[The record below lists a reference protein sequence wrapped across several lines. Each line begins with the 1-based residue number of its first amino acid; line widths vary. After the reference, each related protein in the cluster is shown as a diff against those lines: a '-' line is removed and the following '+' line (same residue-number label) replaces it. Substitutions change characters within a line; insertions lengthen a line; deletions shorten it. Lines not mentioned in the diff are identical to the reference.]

1 MNKHISVF
9 IASLFLLACVM
20 FFTTCKKEYSYEG
33 GPVNGNGT
41 GTAVFTLLG
50 AGGTC
55 TGSIV
60 TGNYYV
66 SIPLDAGNTIE
77 LQVDVTTVGTY
88 TVNTNSANGIHFS
101 TAGTFTTT
109 GVQTIIL
116 SGSGTPVAAGNFN
129 FITPVGLGCSFTI
142 TVITAPIIM
151 ADFTLAGAPNVCTNA
166 NVKGT
171 YVSGKALTISNYVD
185 LTVNVISVGAYTLS
199 TDTIDGIHFSA
210 TGTFTTTGIQTI
222 SLTGSGTPNVPRN
235 LTFTPMSGL
244 SHCTFDITVVNPDPL
259 ATYVLESGFG
269 NPSPCI
275 YTLSG
280 NYTAGVA
287 LSNSEFVTIHAFATV
302 AGNFTVVTNT
312 VNGMMFSYTGTFT
325 NAGAQLVQLAGSGK
339 PVAAGTYTFIPQIVG
354 PHPIGGQSCGFVVT
368 VN

>member
-1 MNKHISVF
+1 MNKYFSF
-9 IASLFLLACVM
+9 FFASLFLLACVM

-33 GPVNGNGT
+33 GPINGNAT

-60 TGNYYV
+60 TGKYYM
-66 SIPLDAGNTIE
+66 STPLDATNIIE

-88 TVNTNSANGIHFS
+88 SVSTNSGNGIQFS
-101 TAGTFTTT
+101 TSGNFTVT
-109 GVQTIIL
+109 GVQTITL
-116 SGSGTPVAAGNFN
+116 TGSGTPSSAGSFN
-129 FITPVGLGCSFTI
+129 YTTPVGMGCFFTI
-142 TVITAPIIM
+142 DVTTAPIIM

-185 LTVNVISVGAYTLS
+185 VSVNVISVGAYTLS
-199 TDTIDGIHFSA
+199 TDTIDGINFSA
-210 TGTFTTTGIQTI
+210 IGTFTTTGIQTV

-235 LTFTPMSGL
+235 LTFTPKAGL
-244 SHCTFDITVVNPDPL
+244 SHCTFDVTIVNPDPL

-280 NYTAGVA
+280 NYTSGVT
-287 LSNSEFVTIHAFATV
+287 LSNSNFVTIHVFVTV
-302 AGNFTVVTNT
+302 VGNFTIATNT
-312 VNGMMFSYTGTFT
+312 VDGMMFSYTGTFT
-325 NAGAQLVQLAGSGK
+325 TLGAQVVQLAGSGT
-339 PVAAGTYTFIPQIVG
+339 PVSPGLYTLIPQIVG
-354 PHPIGGQSCGFVVT
+354 PHPIGGQACAFDMT